1 MDDFFEVSPLKKN
14 GNIKILSAIWKL
26 IRGKH
31 YPGNQ
36 KNLEETLAKTVAHA
50 EFEAYKT
57 DKIKAIYVGRFL
69 YGRTL
74 VRQSKNAVLRKFLE
88 VAHPRY
94 LGKLL
99 SDGVRVNSNKIKAT
113 TVAWNNTF
121 LHIPDFSIFDK
132 TNHLMPL
139 AIVIAGIILLF
150 ILIAHFKLN
159 AFIAFIIVA
168 LLVGV
173 AEGMDFLTAIK
184 SIQNGI
190 GNTLGYLI
198 LILGLGAMLGKLVA
212 DSGAAQRI
220 TMQLVQKF
228 GKKNIQWAVVLT
240 GFIVGIPM
248 FYTVGFVILVPLVF
262 TVAAA
267 TGLNLIYVGLPMLA
281 SLSVTHGYLPPHPAP
296 TGIAIMFDA
305 DIGKTL
311 LYGIII
317 AIPAIIVAGPL
328 FSRTIKNVN
337 ATPLKEF
344 MNPKVLTDEEM
355 PGTLNSILTALL
367 PVILIGLASIVALV
381 LPEENILRKTTDVL
395 GDPVVAMLISVLV
408 AIYTLGLARGKKM
421 KEVMDSVASAV
432 SGITMV
438 LLIIAGAGALKE
450 VLIDS
455 GVSEY
460 IGDMLKGSTISPLV
474 LAWLIATVIRV
485 CVGSA
490 TVAGLTAAGIALPL
504 IQGAGVNAELMVLAI
519 GSGSLMLS
527 HVNDGG
533 FWLYK
538 EYFNLSIKDTLR
550 TWTVMET
557 TVGVMG
563 LVGVLVL
570 EQFVG

>member
-1 MDDFFEVSPLKKN
+1 
-14 GNIKILSAIWKL
+14 
-26 IRGKH
+26 
-31 YPGNQ
+31 
-36 KNLEETLAKTVAHA
+36 
-50 EFEAYKT
+50 
-57 DKIKAIYVGRFL
+57 
-69 YGRTL
+69 
-74 VRQSKNAVLRKFLE
+74 
-88 VAHPRY
+88 
-94 LGKLL
+94 
-99 SDGVRVNSNKIKAT
+99 
-113 TVAWNNTF
+113 
-121 LHIPDFSIFDK
+121 
-132 TNHLMPL
+132 MPL
-139 AIVIAGIILLF
+139 AIVIAGIFILF
-150 ILIAHFKLN
+150 ILIARFKLN
-159 AFIAFIIVA
+159 AFIAFIIVS

-173 AEGMDFLTAIK
+173 AEGMDFETVTK
-184 SIQNGI
+184 SIQSGI

-220 TMQLVQKF
+220 TTQMVDKF
-228 GKKNIQWAVVLT
+228 GKKHIQWAVVLT

-248 FYTVGFVILVPLVF
+248 FYTVGFVILIPLVF

-267 TGLNLIYVGLPMLA
+267 TRLPLIYVGLPMLA

-296 TGIAIMFDA
+296 TGIAVIFNA

-311 LYGIII
+311 LYGIMV

-328 FSRTIKNVN
+328 LSRSIKNVE

-344 MNPKVLTDEEM
+344 LNPKILTDDEM
-355 PGTLNSILTALL
+355 PSTAISIVTALL
-367 PVILIGLASIVALV
+367 PVILIAFASVIALI
-381 LPEENILRKTTDVL
+381 LPEENTIRKATDIL
-395 GDPVVAMLISVLV
+395 GNPIMAMLISVLV

-421 KEVMDSVASAV
+421 KDVMDSVASAV

-438 LLIIAGAGALKE
+438 LLIIAGAGALKQ

-455 GVSEY
+455 GVSDY
-460 IGDMLKGSTISPLV
+460 IGEMLKGSTVSPLI

-490 TVAGLTAAGIALPL
+490 TVAGLTAAGIVLPL
-504 IQGAGVNAELMVLAI
+504 IANTDVSPELMVLAI

-527 HVNDGG
+527 HVNDSG

-538 EYFNLSIKDTLR
+538 EYFNLSVKDTLK

-563 LVGVLVL
+563 LIGVLIL
-570 EQFVG
+570 DIFI